1 MAYGL
6 GIESS
11 CDETSIAIVRDG
23 KDLLSLKVYSQI
35 DSHSPYRGVV
45 PEIASRAHLEKINS
59 LLAVAMDESGIE
71 YSDLEYVAVTS
82 YPGLVGSLMI
92 GAQLAR
98 CISLVYGIPIVAV
111 NHLEAHL
118 AVIGLERDL
127 PPFPWLGVL
136 LSGGNSSIY
145 LYKGFG
151 DLQILADTR
160 DDSLGEAFDKVSAVL
175 NLPYPGGPYLEAK
188 ANVFIP
194 AKGEGNPFPKL
205 LKEDGEDLI
214 RFSYSGLKTA
224 VLYYLKAHSENPPVE
239 KISYFFQKTAFE
251 LVTRNIR
258 KAIAKTG
265 IRTVVAAGG
274 VLANETLRNQ
284 LEKEKERSGFDLFYP
299 GKKIYCTDNGAMV
312 ACLGYHLW
320 KQKSFV
326 GLDFKVSPKRN
337 FEQII

>member
-35 DSHSPYRGVV
+35 DAHSPYRGVV

-188 ANVFIP
+188 ANVFLP

-251 LVTRNIR
+251 LVTRNLR